1 MKNTQPASRETLY
14 PEQKQEQLEVL
25 LTGDSEQS
33 LDWLNAI
40 LAPVVEINSQR
51 LLLQSEDTFTQ
62 LLQQQQPVDVIIHRL
77 GQQPEQQLNAL
88 SSLLPVINNTAGK
101 TTLIVIGPA
110 DQPLLMRAAMRA
122 GASDYL
128 PEPFSNQE
136 LLSLLETLFEHRQ
149 ANSSIRHA
157 RVTAA
162 ISASGGAGATFLA
175 CNLAHIKATNHQKSL
190 LLDLNFRMGSVLQF
204 MDLYSDYGLEDVL
217 TELPSLDQ
225 TALAGYLAR
234 HESGLEVLAMKQ
246 PDLMAYSDPDA
257 DQLARLLKLLK
268 QGRDDVVIDLPMF
281 PTNISTFIQDQA
293 DDICLVIQQDMLSLR
308 NALRWLDLSES
319 ELGLSRDQFTI
330 VVNRYHPRLPIRV
343 NDICNT
349 LKVSEV
355 VTIPGDYHRVSNSLN
370 SGKPLLKQAPKA
382 SVTKAIVALHSR
394 FTEQTEAPSRLS
406 ALVKRVFG

>member
-1 MKNTQPASRETLY
+1 MKNTKPASREPLY

-136 LLSLLETLFEHRQ
+136 LLSLLETLFKHRQ

-162 ISASGGAGATFLA
+162 LSASGGAGATFLA
-175 CNLAHIKATNHQKSL
+175 CNLAHIKATSHQKNL

-246 PDLMAYSDPDA
+246 PDLMAYSDPDT

-308 NALRWLDLSES
+308 NALHWLDLSES
-319 ELGLSRDQFTI
+319 ELGLSRNQFTI
-330 VVNRYHPRLPIRV
+330 V
-343 NDICNT
+343 
-349 LKVSEV
+349 
-355 VTIPGDYHRVSNSLN
+355 
-370 SGKPLLKQAPKA
+370 A
-382 SVTKAIVALHSR
+382 SDQR
-394 FTEQTEAPSRLS
+394 DQR
-406 ALVKRVFG
+406 RR